1 MITQHAVVWH
11 IERYDALTANR
22 RENTLFA
29 PLYGALSAGRLLAVR
44 ADSADQGKNIGQAL
58 VMSGT
63 IRSSPG
69 MTELLVHEQ

>member
-1 MITQHAVVWH
+1 MITRHAVAWH

-22 RENTLFA
+22 RENRLFA
-29 PLYGALSAGRLLAVR
+29 PLCGAFSAGRLVAVR

-69 MTELLVHEQ
+69 